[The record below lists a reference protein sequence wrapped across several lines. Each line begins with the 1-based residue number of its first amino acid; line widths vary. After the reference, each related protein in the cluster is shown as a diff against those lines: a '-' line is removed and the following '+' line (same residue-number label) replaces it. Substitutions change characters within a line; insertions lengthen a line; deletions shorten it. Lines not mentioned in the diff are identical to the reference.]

1 MAPRPQFRAKISVAV
16 LLLAAPACSMSM
28 GAGNDP
34 KRVWTVKPAAKPAGG
49 APVPAVPARKDEAA
63 QKALAEL
70 QKSRAPPP
78 PPAPRGPVLTPET
91 ARPSIVQGF
100 LYKFHSFAHT
110 AWCRAVVAFEN
121 VAFADAP

>member
-1 MAPRPQFRAKISVAV
+1 MAPSSQFRGKRAVAV
-16 LLLAAPACSMSM
+16 LMLAARASSMSM

-34 KRVWTVKPAAKPAGG
+34 KRVWKMKPAVKPGAGAGAGASAAPPAM
-49 APVPAVPARKDEAA
+49 PAVRKDEAA

-91 ARPSIVQGF
+91 ARPATPTTPRTVDS
-100 LYKFHSFAHT
+100 LY
-110 AWCRAVVAFEN
+110 
-121 VAFADAP
+121 APAPAPPAPAP

>member
-1 MAPRPQFRAKISVAV
+1 MLQIDKT
-16 LLLAAPACSMSM
+16 LAAPAEQVRAKMLRLSILLACLARGASMSM

-70 QKSRAPPP
+70 QKSRATSLCLLDT
-78 PPAPRGPVLTPET
+78 RCG
-91 ARPSIVQGF
+91 
-100 LYKFHSFAHT
+100 
-110 AWCRAVVAFEN
+110 
-121 VAFADAP
+121 